1 MLNETRDYL
10 GYGYRCH
17 RCCATFP
24 VDQLRISAQFHC
36 NSRGNDAMHI
46 FLPSLTDLR
55 KRDAIVRATCPSCY
69 QQMELVDLAIEGAKD
84 LARCVLHATDAE
96 DGVQIEVAFTDSFIA
111 RGHKPVYPAIEFPCP
126 APISVSTYLEE
137 DKPSEL
143 VMKDRKYFMGIAIR
157 TMQHMKITDGI
168 SRTSY
173 EAERLS
179 IMPDSCLI
187 PEYIT
192 EDASD
197 ATVEDFEM
205 LMRSIFIRMVLLA
218 VRGYIKTNHISA
230 NSDTV
235 NRILDLQRY
244 CCGIEGNL
252 LHNFEMRRILNI
264 R

>member
-10 GYGYRCH
+10 GYGYRCR
-17 RCCATFP
+17 RCMSTFS
-24 VDQLRISAQFHC
+24 VGQLRVSAQFHC
-36 NSRGNDAMHI
+36 NGRGNNAMRI

-84 LARCVLHATDAE
+84 LARRVLQSKENE
-96 DGVQIEVAFTDSFIA
+96 DGTTIEVAFTDSFVA
-111 RGHKPVYPAIEFPCP
+111 RAHKPVYPVIEFPCP
-126 APISVSTYLEE
+126 ALISVSTYLDE

-143 VMKDRKYFMGIAIR
+143 VMKERKYFMDVAIR

-168 SRTSY
+168 TCTSY
-173 EAERLS
+173 EVERLS
-179 IMPDSCLI
+179 IMPDSHLI

-230 NSDTV
+230 DSDTA
-235 NRILDLQRY
+235 NRILDMQRY